1 MYCLSKEIRKNR
13 TFSGL
18 KTHFIEKITMKK
30 IILTSLLS
38 TTIILT
44 SCTPVVV
51 GGAIVTGISVAND
64 RRSAGQVIDDKIIS
78 AQIRREIHQN
88 INNDKH
94 IKVMT
99 YNGVVL
105 LAGEA
110 ETNKDRIKA
119 EDIAASINGV
129 VKVVNELH
137 DTIPTNL
144 KRRTK
149 DSYIT
154 SKAKSSLIKIDLDGF
169 NPTRVKIMTVRGHVY
184 LMGKVSSQ
192 ESEAVVEKIRN
203 LRGVRK
209 VIKVFEYLD

>member
-1 MYCLSKEIRKNR
+1 
-13 TFSGL
+13 
-18 KTHFIEKITMKK
+18 MKK

-51 GGAIVTGISVAND
+51 GGDIVTGISVAND

-105 LAGEA
+105 IAGEA

>member
-1 MYCLSKEIRKNR
+1 
-13 TFSGL
+13 
-18 KTHFIEKITMKK
+18 MKK
-30 IILTSLLS
+30 IFLTCLLS

-105 LAGEA
+105 IAGEA

>member
-1 MYCLSKEIRKNR
+1 
-13 TFSGL
+13 
-18 KTHFIEKITMKK
+18 MKK

-105 LAGEA
+105 IAGEA

-129 VKVVNELH
+129 VKVVNEIH

>member
-1 MYCLSKEIRKNR
+1 
-13 TFSGL
+13 
-18 KTHFIEKITMKK
+18 MKK

-64 RRSAGQVIDDKIIS
+64 RRSAGQVIYDKIIS

-137 DTIPTNL
+137 DTIPTSI

-154 SKAKSSLIKIDLDGF
+154 SKAKSSLINIDLDGF

>member
-1 MYCLSKEIRKNR
+1 
-13 TFSGL
+13 
-18 KTHFIEKITMKK
+18 MKK

-184 LMGKVSSQ
+184 LMGKVSSK

>member
-1 MYCLSKEIRKNR
+1 MYCLSKEIRKIL

-184 LMGKVSSQ
+184 LMGKVSSK

-209 VIKVFEYLD
+209 VVKVFEYFD

>member
-1 MYCLSKEIRKNR
+1 
-13 TFSGL
+13 
-18 KTHFIEKITMKK
+18 MKK

-105 LAGEA
+105 IAGEA

>member
-1 MYCLSKEIRKNR
+1 
-13 TFSGL
+13 
-18 KTHFIEKITMKK
+18 MKK

>member
-1 MYCLSKEIRKNR
+1 
-13 TFSGL
+13 
-18 KTHFIEKITMKK
+18 MKK
-30 IILTSLLS
+30 IFLTCLLS

>member
-1 MYCLSKEIRKNR
+1 
-13 TFSGL
+13 
-18 KTHFIEKITMKK
+18 MKK

-209 VIKVFEYLD
+209 VVKVFEYLD

>member
-1 MYCLSKEIRKNR
+1 MSR
-13 TFSGL
+13 TF
-18 KTHFIEKITMKK
+18 IP
-30 IILTSLLS
+30 LLP
-38 TTIILT
+38 LPY
-44 SCTPVVV
+44 SC
-51 GGAIVTGISVAND
+51 
-64 RRSAGQVIDDKIIS
+64 
-78 AQIRREIHQN
+78 
-88 INNDKH
+88 
-94 IKVMT
+94 
-99 YNGVVL
+99 VVL
-105 LAGEA
+105 IAGEA